1 MPLGLQWMRFQ
12 DRIDRNYPAVRTG
25 LSATETAFL
34 VMTKI
39 IAYLTLLGEVVSS
52 PIMGTK
58 FQERPGPLRRPVMA
72 WALLVAAGAFEV
84 IWSFFMKQS
93 QSFTKTTPTVLT
105 ILTVLASLGLL
116 SMAMKTLPLGTAYMI
131 WTGIG

>member
-1 MPLGLQWMRFQ
+1 
-12 DRIDRNYPAVRTG
+12 
-25 LSATETAFL
+25 
-34 VMTKI
+34 
-39 IAYLTLLGEVVSS
+39 
-52 PIMGTK
+52 
-58 FQERPGPLRRPVMA
+58 MA
-72 WALLVAAGAFEV
+72 WVLLVAAGAFEV

-131 WTGIG
+131 WTGIGATGAFLVGIIVLGERVSVARLIAAALMISGMLLMKLSSPN